1 MSWEHSRPTLTPLTH
16 MPGRPGFHGL
26 GDLAPGLP
34 VVLASRLSTDVT
46 NQGNPLS
53 SQGRMEA
60 TYRYGRCIET

>member
-1 MSWEHSRPTLTPLTH
+1 